1 MSTTQLVT
9 TAGSA
14 LVLWLVKRRFV
25 NSIRNPL
32 ARTVV
37 SIVDRTAI
45 GMPVVLLVATAD
57 LAITTANGVLQSL
70 LAGGYV
76 IKIVSTGV
84 VDVCADALREREE
97 QRHRNSLLDS
107 WVRLDASSD
116 SLDLESF
123 EGCEFAVLDAPAAPG
138 SSTLSST
145 SSSSVLS
152 AQQLEP
158 SASISLDTL
167 EAVRAS
173 LLADPSASV
182 CVVPVAS
189 SNSSGGDSGDAPLEL
204 ALSKEDAARLLAVMA
219 QQRRSS
225 DAAAAAAAASSS
237 SSAAAAAPPTLS
249 MMSSSVIL

>member
-1 MSTTQLVT
+1 MT

-14 LVLWLVKRRFV
+14 LVLWMIKRRFV

-57 LAITTANGVLQSL
+57 LALTTANGVLQSL

-76 IKIVSTGV
+76 IKIVSSSV
-84 VDVCADALREREE
+84 VDVCADAMREREE

-107 WVRLDASSD
+107 WVQLDASND
-116 SLDLESF
+116 ALDLESF
-123 EGCEFAVLDAPAAPG
+123 DGCEFAVLDPATGAAG
-138 SSTLSST
+138 NSSA
-145 SSSSVLS
+145 SSSSL
-152 AQQLEP
+152 AAGQQH
-158 SASISLDTL
+158 ASISLDTL

-173 LLADPSASV
+173 LLADPTASV
-182 CVVPVAS
+182 CVVPVVNN
-189 SNSSGGDSGDAPLEL
+189 NSDTNDPPLEL
-204 ALSKEDAARLLAVMA
+204 ALSNEDAARLLAVMA
-219 QQRRSS
+219 QQRRSD
-225 DAAAAAAAASSS
+225 DAAAAAATPA
-237 SSAAAAAPPTLS
+237 LS

>member
-1 MSTTQLVT
+1 MFALSTTQLVT

-123 EGCEFAVLDAPAAPG
+123 EGCEFAVLDAPA
-138 SSTLSST
+138 LSST